1 MQKSISLLG
10 STGSIG
16 RQTLDVAKN
25 LHIRV
30 AALAAGHAS
39 ARLEEQAR
47 AFRPA
52 LVAVYDEA
60 GARDL
65 SARLR
70 DMPVRVVSG
79 EEGLAE
85 AATFEEAECVVT
97 AVVGTVGLQ
106 PTLAAVGAGKRIALA
121 NKETLV
127 CAGELVM
134 KKARERGA
142 EIVPVDSEHSAIF
155 QCLAAGGKAARKI
168 ILTASGGPFRGM
180 TRAQLSR
187 VTKEEALRHPS
198 WRMGPKVTVDSATM
212 MNKGL
217 ELIEAMHLFSMPPED
232 IDIVVHPQSII
243 HSMVA
248 FEDNSVLAQLSH
260 PDMRLPIQYALT
272 YPERKESLT
281 APLDLSE
288 IGALTFEKPDEETFG
303 CLKLAKKAARE
314 GGTACAVLNAANEEA
329 VGLFL
334 SGRISFLEIEEYV
347 AGALETIR
355 NISSPSLVDI
365 LGADAAARE
374 YVRARARAR

>member
-1 MQKSISLLG
+1 
-10 STGSIG
+10 
-16 RQTLDVAKN
+16 
-25 LHIRV
+25 
-30 AALAAGHAS
+30 
-39 ARLEEQAR
+39 
-47 AFRPA
+47 
-52 LVAVYDEA
+52 
-60 GARDL
+60 
-65 SARLR
+65 
-70 DMPVRVVSG
+70 
-79 EEGLAE
+79 
-85 AATFEEAECVVT
+85 
-97 AVVGTVGLQ
+97 
-106 PTLAAVGAGKRIALA
+106 
-121 NKETLV
+121 
-127 CAGELVM
+127 
-134 KKARERGA
+134 
-142 EIVPVDSEHSAIF
+142 
-155 QCLAAGGKAARKI
+155 
-168 ILTASGGPFRGM
+168 
-180 TRAQLSR
+180 

-260 PDMRLPIQYALT
+260 TDMRLPIQYALT

>member
-1 MQKSISLLG
+1 VARKLG
-10 STGSIG
+10 
-16 RQTLDVAKN
+16 
-25 LHIRV
+25 IRA

-47 AFRPA
+47 EFRPA
-52 LVAVYDEA
+52 LVAVYDED

-65 SARLR
+65 AVRLK
-70 DMPVRVVSG
+70 DLPVRVVSG
-79 EEGLAE
+79 EGGLCE
-85 AATFEEAECVVT
+85 AASFEEAGCVVT
-97 AVVGTVGLQ
+97 AVVGTAGLK
-106 PTLAAVGAGKRIALA
+106 PTIAAADAGKRIALA

-134 KKARERGA
+134 KRARERGA

-155 QCLAAGGKAARKI
+155 QCLEGSGGKAVKKI
-168 ILTASGGPFRGM
+168 ILTASGGHFRGM
-180 TRAQLSR
+180 KREQLAR
-187 VTKEEALRHPS
+187 VTREEALNHPS
-198 WRMGPKVTVDSATM
+198 WRMGPKVTIDSATM

-217 ELIEAMHLFSMPPED
+217 ELIEAMHLFSQPPEK

-248 FEDNSVLAQLSH
+248 FEDSSVLAQLSH

-272 YPERKESLT
+272 YPARYESLT
-281 APLDLSE
+281 PPLDLAE

-314 GGTACAVLNAANEEA
+314 GGTACAVLNAASETA
-329 VGLFL
+329 VALFL
-334 SGRISFLEIEEYV
+334 EEKISFLEIEEYV

-365 LGADAAARE
+365 LSADAAARE
-374 YVRARARAR
+374 YVRARAL